1 MTKKEL
7 IVKITKETELS
18 QQAASNVIESIT
30 EQVCALLCRG
40 DRITLSGFGTFS
52 TKNRAQR
59 EGRNPQTGESIVIPA
74 HRAVKFSAS
83 KNRYGYNLDA
93 IACYHSGRG
102 LSQLNTV
109 KRERTIKYLRKIND
123 VLTKAYQ

>member
-7 IVKITKETELS
+7 IRNITEKTELS
-18 QQAASNVIESIT
+18 QHAVSNVVESII

-59 EGRNPQTGESIVIPA
+59 EGRNPQTGESMIIPA
-74 HRAVKFSAS
+74 HRVIKFTVS
-83 KNRYGYNLDA
+83 KKLKG
-93 IACYHSGRG
+93 
-102 LSQLNTV
+102 V
-109 KRERTIKYLRKIND
+109 VND
-123 VLTKAYQ
+123 S

>member
-40 DRITLSGFGTFS
+40 DRITLSGSGTFS

-83 KNRYGYNLDA
+83 KKLKG
-93 IACYHSGRG
+93 
-102 LSQLNTV
+102 V
-109 KRERTIKYLRKIND
+109 VND
-123 VLTKAYQ
+123 S